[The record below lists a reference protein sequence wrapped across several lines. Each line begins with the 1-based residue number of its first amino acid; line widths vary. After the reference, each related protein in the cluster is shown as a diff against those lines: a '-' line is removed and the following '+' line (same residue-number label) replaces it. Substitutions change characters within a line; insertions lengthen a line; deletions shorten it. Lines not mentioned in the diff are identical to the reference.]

1 MKFQTHGVALAL
13 ALAGSLLVSVPAV
26 AQEVIVNGGFEAD
39 GAESYS
45 PQGWQVAEQGIAGS
59 VLATDVT
66 ESHASGYKTI
76 GAASGQ
82 FYGFLDSS
90 YPSSQVLYQNFSV
103 GAVTSAV
110 LSFQMFVNDQSDNG
124 IVYINQAGLDAT
136 TGGSYEANQHVRVDI
151 LRFDADPFS
160 VYAHD
165 IIGTYY
171 LGGAN
176 GRRFDGNDNVN
187 RYVDYSF
194 DVTDLLAAGGEYTLR
209 FASVS
214 NQGALQVG
222 LDNISLNITPVP
234 EADTYAMLLAGLGVL
249 GLALRRRKI
258 V

>member
-1 MKFQTHGVALAL
+1 MKFQKHGVALAL
-13 ALAGSLLVSVPAV
+13 TSSVLFAAPAF

-39 GAESYS
+39 AAESYS
-45 PQGWQVAEQGIAGS
+45 PQGWKVAEQGISGS
-59 VLATDVT
+59 VLATDAT
-66 ESHASGYKTI
+66 ESYASGYKTV

-82 FYGFLDSS
+82 YYGFLDSS
-90 YPSSQVLYQNFSV
+90 YASSQVLYQNFSIS
-103 GAVTSAV
+103 AVTSAV

-136 TGGSYEANQHVRVDI
+136 TGGTYAANQHVRVDI
-151 LRFDADPFS
+151 LRANADPFS
-160 VYAHD
+160 VHATD

-176 GRRFDGNDNVN
+176 GRRFDGDDNVN

-194 DVTDLLAAGGEYTLR
+194 DVTDLLAGGGDFSLR
-209 FASVS
+209 FAAVS

-222 LDNISLNITPVP
+222 LDNVSLNIAAVP

-249 GLALRRRKI
+249 GLALRRRKT

>member
-1 MKFQTHGVALAL
+1 MKFQTHGVAL

-209 FASVS
+209 FAAVS

>member
-1 MKFQTHGVALAL
+1 MKFQTHGVAL

>member
-1 MKFQTHGVALAL
+1 MMKFHTHGMALAL
-13 ALAGSLLVSVPAV
+13 ASSLLVSVPAF

-39 GAESYS
+39 GTESYS
-45 PQGWQVAEQGIAGS
+45 PQGWQVAEQGIMGS
-59 VLATDVT
+59 VLATDAT
-66 ESHASGYKTI
+66 ESYASGYKTI

-90 YPSSQVLYQNFSV
+90 YPSSQALYQNFSI
-103 GAVTSAV
+103 GAVASAV

-136 TGGSYEANQHVRVDI
+136 SGDSYQPNQHVRVDI

-160 VYAHD
+160 VHAND

-222 LDNISLNITPVP
+222 LDNISLNVTPVP

-249 GLALRRRKI
+249 GLALRRRKT